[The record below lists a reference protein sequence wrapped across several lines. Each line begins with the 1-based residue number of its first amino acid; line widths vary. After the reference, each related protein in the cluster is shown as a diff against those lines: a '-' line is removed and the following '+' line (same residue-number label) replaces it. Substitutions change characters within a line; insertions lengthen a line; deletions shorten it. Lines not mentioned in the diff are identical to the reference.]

1 MPTTQIKTISL
12 PKSGVRIFYRE
23 QSPENALIPE
33 KTILL
38 LHGFPSSSHQYRN
51 LIPLLAS
58 RYRVVAPDLPGFGF
72 TEAPASFEYTF
83 EALANTLAE
92 FLDKLSISKFSLYI
106 FDYGAPVGL
115 RLALERPNDIEAII
129 SQNGNAYIK
138 GFGDVWG
145 PIQDF
150 WASKNSPEDRSKVA
164 TAMLNF
170 ETTKFQYENGTPK
183 TKVIAPESYT
193 LDYALLERPGNKEIQ
208 LDLFMDYNNN
218 VTLYDKFQEYFRTSQ
233 VPLLAIWGKN
243 DVFFIPPGAEAFK
256 RDLPNATIRL
266 LDAGHFAVESDTEA
280 ISQEVMEFLNQVYG

>member
-23 QSPENALIPE
+23 QGPDNALFPE

-72 TEAPASFEYTF
+72 TETPASFKYTF
-83 EALANTLAE
+83 ETLANTMAE
-92 FLDKLSISKFSLYI
+92 FLDELSISKFSIYI

-129 SQNGNAYIK
+129 SQNGNAYIE

-145 PIQDF
+145 PIKEL

-170 ETTKFQYENGTPK
+170 ETTKFQYQNGTPE

-208 LDLFMDYNNN
+208 LDLFMDYKNN
-218 VTLYDKFQEYFRTSQ
+218 VALYDKFQEYFRTSQ

-256 RDLPNATIRL
+256 RDLPSAMIKF
-266 LDAGHFAVESDTEA
+266 LDASHFAVESDTEA
-280 ISQEVMEFLNQVYG
+280 ISQEVMEFLN